1 MHKSRTIKGF
11 FVLFELII
19 IITDFQT
26 LLIIHFGRFF
36 FKVCNKSSMK
46 FSKGCEP
53 KPYKMVLATK
63 KKKKKAPYKV
73 DSGLHL
79 FFSPF
84 GFVNSSSM
92 GNFGALI
99 SMVLVWNC

>member
-19 IITDFQT
+19 IIIIIDFQT

-53 KPYKMVLATK
+53 KPYKMVLAK
-63 KKKKKAPYKV
+63 KKKEPYKV
-73 DSGLHL
+73 DSGLQL
-79 FFSPF
+79 FFLP
-84 GFVNSSSM
+84 
-92 GNFGALI
+92 
-99 SMVLVWNC
+99 LVS